1 MSFRKYA
8 DLNNIC
14 RTEIFMILQQVTTIY
29 VQFFFLLNQIID
41 WIWICYLILPFFV
54 FKIST
59 EMSPRARRTSIDH
72 NSSSLIILIDYTLF
86 ASHLS
91 GHF

>member
-8 DLNNIC
+8 DLNNRC

-29 VQFFFLLNQIID
+29 VQFFLLKRIID
-41 WIWICYLILPFFV
+41 WIWICYLIPPFFV
-54 FKIST
+54 FKISI
-59 EMSPRARRTSIDH
+59 EMSPHARKISIDH
-72 NSSSLIILIDYTLF
+72 DSSSLVILIDYTLF

-91 GHF
+91 DHF